1 MAVSVGARSGAQGVW
16 PSMVPFTSFRATA
29 AAMMLLPA
37 VAVAQFESRS
47 FSVTPVPAK
56 ASVGDSIRLRFRLVL
71 NERDLLTD
79 TIPKPAGE
87 LPGGVR
93 VHSVERLRRGADRV
107 FTGEAVVAFYRPG
120 VREIPAFGVPW
131 VQIVS
136 GRRGAIATE
145 AATVEIV
152 PVLPGGNPALRDIRE
167 PEPSPGPGP
176 LPLLLALLGAAA
188 LGSYLRRRRRPA
200 VDQVVEPVPDVAA
213 PPAPPDPYGIALARL
228 AEIERERWAE
238 RGDVERHY
246 EAAADA
252 LRDYLETAEQIPA
265 RERTS
270 SELVWALPPRLLEGG
285 LRRLTAAVLGEAD
298 LVKFARS
305 RPGPPAAATYLREA
319 RELLRRWHEAARE
332 VPEEADAVR

>member
-1 MAVSVGARSGAQGVW
+1 MATVVLGVPLMHAQG
-16 PSMVPFTSFRATA
+16 
-29 AAMMLLPA
+29 
-37 VAVAQFESRS
+37 RS
-47 FSVTPVPAK
+47 FSVTPMTAK
-56 ASVGDSIRLRFRLVL
+56 ASVGDTIRIRFRLVL

-79 TIPKPAGE
+79 TVPKPAGE

-120 VREIPAFGVPW
+120 VREIPAFGLPW

-136 GRRGAIATE
+136 GRRGAVATE

-176 LPLLLALLGAAA
+176 LPLLLALLGATA
-188 LGSYLRRRRRPA
+188 LGWYLRRRRRRPA
-200 VDQVVEPVPDVAA
+200 VDQVVEPVPDLAA
-213 PPAPPDPYGIALARL
+213 PPAPPDPYAIALARL
-228 AEIERERWAE
+228 AEIEGERWAE

-246 EAAADA
+246 DAAADA

-270 SELVWALPPRLLEGG
+270 SELLWALPPRLLEGG
-285 LRRLTAAVLGEAD
+285 LRRLTAGVLGEAD
-298 LVKFARS
+298 LVKFARR
-305 RPGPPAAATYLREA
+305 RPGPAAAADYLREA
-319 RELLRRWHEAARE
+319 RELLRRWHDAARE
-332 VPEEADAVR
+332 ATEEADAVR